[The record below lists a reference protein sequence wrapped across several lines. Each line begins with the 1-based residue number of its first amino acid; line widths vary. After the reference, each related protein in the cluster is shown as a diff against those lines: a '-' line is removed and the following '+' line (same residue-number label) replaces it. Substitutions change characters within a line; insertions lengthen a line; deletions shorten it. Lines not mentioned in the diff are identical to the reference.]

1 MEKEKMIEIDRSD
14 VTVSDYTLK
23 VSKIPETETL
33 K

>member
-1 MEKEKMIEIDRSD
+1 MEKEKMIEIDSSD

-23 VSKIPETETL
+23 VSKIPPTET